1 MITLPTAAQRHW
13 VSAFGTT
20 ATVLLA
26 LTGATLG
33 WLWSLAADGRP
44 SGALTATAGVAA
56 GLAVAVSLLG
66 TPAARRRA
74 YVVWA
79 RVSRK
84 VSNLVAAYLTRLL
97 FGVITVAGLGGSSFQ
112 VQAPR
117 GARSN
122 WTPKSPVPAE
132 AYGSQ
137 HLEGDDGTGSWSRSY
152 LSWAFGGG
160 GPWLLILYPLIALL
174 GLVQTR
180 EKGSFGG
187 NVYTLY

>member
-26 LTGATLG
+26 LTGAALG
-33 WLWSLAADGRP
+33 LLWSLAAP
-44 SGALTATAGVAA
+44 VTAPVAVAA
-56 GLAVAVSLLG
+56 GAAGGLAVAALLLG
-66 TPAARRRA
+66 TPAGRRRA
-74 YVVWA
+74 YLLWA
-79 RVSRK
+79 RVSRR
-84 VSNLVAAYLTRLL
+84 VSDLVAAYVTRLL
-97 FGVITVAGLGGSSFQ
+97 FGVITVAGLGGSTFQ
-112 VQAPR
+112 LQAPR
-117 GARSN
+117 GARTN
-122 WTPKSPVPAE
+122 WTPREPVPAE
-132 AYGSQ
+132 AYASQ
-137 HLEGDDGTGSWSRSY
+137 HLKGDDGAAGWSRSY
-152 LSWAFGGG
+152 ASWAVSGG